1 MRYVILV
8 IAVLALF
15 GCADLVGKAV
25 VQTGALNISS
35 APKGAGIYID
45 SVYKGVTP
53 KYLSGIPVGSHAVKL
68 KKSGYYD
75 YTATK
80 YVYAGKTTNMYASL
94 KPNTGSI
101 NVKSYPSG
109 ARIIVDNA
117 YKGATPKTISSVSAG
132 KHLVSLN
139 MSGYMI
145 HYQNVTVYAGQT
157 SYVTANLTKAV
168 PGSLNVVTTPTA
180 ASLYVDEIYR
190 GVTPKT
196 VTGLMPGWHSV
207 NVSKAGY
214 YPARSYIYINP
225 GEKAQMTMGLGK
237 R

>member
-1 MRYVILV
+1 MRYIVLV
-8 IAVLALF
+8 IAVIALF

-117 YKGATPKTISSVSAG
+117 YKGDNLFCLCRKASCVIEYERLYDPLSERDCLCRKD
-132 KHLVSLN
+132 LVCHSQPDKGC
-139 MSGYMI
+139 SG
-145 HYQNVTVYAGQT
+145 
-157 SYVTANLTKAV
+157 
-168 PGSLNVVTTPTA
+168 
-180 ASLYVDEIYR
+180 
-190 GVTPKT
+190 
-196 VTGLMPGWHSV
+196 
-207 NVSKAGY
+207 
-214 YPARSYIYINP
+214 
-225 GEKAQMTMGLGK
+225 
-237 R
+237 